1 MGHFKVN
8 EKDIFFILKE
18 QLNYGSLCK
27 LERYR
32 ELDEETLDMLVTESI
47 KFAKGMIEPLQ
58 EIGEK
63 QGVVFENGQVRCAPE
78 FKEAFRMYGENGWI
92 AASRDTKYGGQGF
105 PQMMRIVIN
114 DQMYGAAQSFNM
126 IRVLPTGPAI

>member
-32 ELDEETLDMLVTESI
+32 DLDEETLDMLVTEAI
-47 KFAKGMIEPLQ
+47 KFAKGVVEPLQ
-58 EIGEK
+58 GRGDCWTWPSSPSGPWIRERKTICNRSRV
-63 QGVVFENGQVRCAPE
+63 QR
-78 FKEAFRMYGENGWI
+78 FRV
-92 AASRDTKYGGQGF
+92 QGF
-105 PQMMRIVIN
+105 KGSGFTKNPK
-114 DQMYGAAQSFNM
+114 
-126 IRVLPTGPAI
+126 P